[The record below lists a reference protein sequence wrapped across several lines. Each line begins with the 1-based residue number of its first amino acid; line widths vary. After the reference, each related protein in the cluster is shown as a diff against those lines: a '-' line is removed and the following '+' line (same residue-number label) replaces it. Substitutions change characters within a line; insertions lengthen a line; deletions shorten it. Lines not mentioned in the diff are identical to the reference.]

1 MAEMAKNPDH
11 QKRMADIGS
20 IAVANSPADY
30 ATMLREETDQ
40 WAKALKAI
48 GLAK

>member
-1 MAEMAKNPDH
+1 MADMAKDAAH

-20 IAVANSPADY
+20 IAVANAPGDFAK
-30 ATMLREETDQ
+30 MLREETDQ

>member
-1 MAEMAKNPDH
+1 MAKDEAH

-20 IAVANSPADY
+20 IAVANSPGDFSK
-30 ATMLREETDQ
+30 MLREETDQ
-40 WAKALKAI
+40 WDKALKAI